1 LSALG
6 AVEVVNDRTPAG
18 VAGAFETFLA
28 MEKASWKGEQGTAL
42 LSDAHDAVFARRLLH
57 NLAGRQDASVALLR
71 VNGEAIAAQVLMY
84 CGTTA
89 YTWKTAFDA
98 RFGKY
103 SPGILLI
110 DRVTQALF
118 AAPDIMA
125 INSCAAGE
133 SFMAQLWT
141 GRRTVVDMLIDVG
154 PGTSLGY
161 RMEAGWQLG
170 YHGLRD
176 LRDRLRKRHS
186 ARAHATSSISA
197 AHSA

>member
-1 LSALG
+1 
-6 AVEVVNDRTPAG
+6 
-18 VAGAFETFLA
+18 
-28 MEKASWKGEQGTAL
+28 
-42 LSDAHDAVFARRLLH
+42 LLH

-110 DRVTQALF
+110 DQVTEALF
-118 AAPDIMA
+118 AGPDIMA

-133 SFMAQLWT
+133 SFMAQLWA
-141 GRRTVVDMLIDVG
+141 GRRTVVDMLIDLG

-186 ARAHATSSISA
+186 VRQHPSSGASA
-197 AHSA
+197 A